1 MHPVEHRACVALPP
15 FHRHERREA
24 LALLLLAETLRFRLS
39 VGGDDG
45 LGDFAIG
52 GEALPLLEWR
62 HRCERLGDQLRGT
75 CTVRI
80 DRCRNPAHHG
90 RASLRQSRALSRA
103 LRSALWQG
111 DQLLQ
116 LPLRGQSRA
125 IDRHTCSLK
134 STEDVFEREEVGRL
148 LLLLSIRVAFA
159 VSSPRDGSVVRGSD
173 ALLVEAR
180 DYSLTRERCWLLT
193 RQV

>member
-1 MHPVEHRACVALPP
+1 MA
-15 FHRHERREA
+15 
-24 LALLLLAETLRFRLS
+24 S
-39 VGGDDG
+39 
-45 LGDFAIG
+45 
-52 GEALPLLEWR
+52 
-62 HRCERLGDQLRGT
+62 GT
-75 CTVRI
+75 
-80 DRCRNPAHHG
+80 
-90 RASLRQSRALSRA
+90 
-103 LRSALWQG
+103 LRSAARRCRSSSGATGASASAISCEG